1 MKRTNKLSKLEQIR
15 VILGLHK
22 FETAVLIDGVTT
34 VEADAFTEG
43 ATLYVVDEA
52 GNKTAAPAGQH
63 ETADLVIT
71 VDDAGVITSVT
82 AKSKE
87 EIVGEPIPVAA
98 KKAAFAEGEEMPKE
112 AIAEI
117 VSEIVEEK
125 IEESMTKKFEDA
137 IKEEVKEE
145 MRKKFADVIDEE
157 VAQMTQVLAEVA
169 EEVAKVKEEVE
180 MMKGK
185 FAKFAKEP
193 GAEPLKKAP
202 NALYESFDAL
212 ESKVSKLAKFKAE
225 FGKQK

>member
-98 KKAAFAEGEEMPKE
+98 KKAAFAEGEEMLPAKE

-117 VSEIVEEK
+117 VSEIVEDK
-125 IEESMTKKFEDA
+125 IEESMTKKFEEA
-137 IKEEVKEE
+137 IKEEMK
-145 MRKKFADVIDEE
+145 KKFQDVIDEE
-157 VAQMTQVLAEVA
+157 VTNMTKVMAEVA

-193 GAEPLKKAP
+193 AGEPVKKAP

-212 ESKVSKLAKFKAE
+212 ENKVNQLSKFRQE
-225 FGKQK
+225 FGKNK